1 MVATNKAAEQA
12 GLHDGLSLTDARAL
26 CPALETAIA
35 TPEEDRQ
42 SLERLALWCLRFSP
56 LIAAHPP
63 DGLAI
68 DITGC
73 AHLFGGEKSMLHSFS
88 EALDSFG
95 ISHHLAL
102 ADTIGG
108 AWALARYGKE
118 RCSII
123 PQGAIKA
130 FLAPLPLAALRL
142 DPIVTEQLKQL
153 GLRKI
158 CHLTDAPQPPLTSRF
173 GPEPVLRL
181 RQALGRES
189 EIFNPLFPPPAY
201 SARYPFEEP
210 VLHQSA
216 LEAALERLTKQ
227 MEILLKETGKGSR
240 ELHLRI
246 FRIDGHVTPL
256 QIRTSRLCQEAPH
269 MALLFQE
276 SLNNFHED
284 LDTGFGI
291 DLMLLEAR
299 QVEEMPETQHEL
311 PQETRN
317 RIVPPEADH
326 AELAQ
331 LLDRFGNRF
340 GFDRIT
346 RFTPRES
353 YIPERSFQAVSV
365 TAAETSTIWPE
376 SSNPFSR
383 PFLFFTPPEPITVL
397 AEVPD
402 GPPLRFKWRR
412 RHHHITRAEGPE
424 RLAPEWWDVQNNDA
438 LSQTRDYF
446 RVENT
451 DGHRF
456 WLFRAGLYDRDD
468 DIPRWYM
475 QGLFP

>member
-1 MVATNKAAEQA
+1 
-12 GLHDGLSLTDARAL
+12 
-26 CPALETAIA
+26 
-35 TPEEDRQ
+35 
-42 SLERLALWCLRFSP
+42 
-56 LIAAHPP
+56 
-63 DGLAI
+63 
-68 DITGC
+68 
-73 AHLFGGEKSMLHSFS
+73 MLHSFS
-88 EALDSFG
+88 EALDLFG
-95 ISHHLAL
+95 LSHHLAL

-118 RCSII
+118 RLSII
-123 PQGAIKA
+123 PQGDIRT
-130 FLAPLPLAALRL
+130 FLAPLPLVALRL
-142 DPIVTEQLKQL
+142 DPAVTGQLKQL
-153 GLRKI
+153 GLRHI
-158 CHLTDAPQPPLTSRF
+158 RHLMDAPQAPLTSRF
-173 GPEPVLRL
+173 GPEPVRRL
-181 RQALGRES
+181 RQALGGEA

-201 SARYPFEEP
+201 SVRYPFEEP

-216 LEAALERLTKQ
+216 LDAAFEKLAGQ
-227 MEILLKETGKGSR
+227 MESLLKKAGKGSR
-240 ELHLRI
+240 ELDLRI
-246 FRIDGHVTPL
+246 FRVDGHVRPMH
-256 QIRTSRLCQEAPH
+256 IRTSRLCQEASH

-284 LDTGFGI
+284 LDTGFGL
-291 DLMLLEAR
+291 DLIILEAR
-299 QVEEMPETQHEL
+299 HIEDMPEEQHGL
-311 PQETRN
+311 PQETRDRD
-317 RIVPPEADH
+317 RISSPATDS

-353 YIPERSFQAVSV
+353 YIPERSFQTVPIT
-365 TAAETSTIWPE
+365 TAEPSATWQKDNGRP
-376 SSNPFSR
+376 SR

-402 GPPLRFKWRR
+402 GPPLRFEWRR

-424 RLAPEWWDVQNNDA
+424 RLAPEWWDTQNSDT

-446 RVENT
+446 RVENM